1 MAKVIP
7 ITAAWFFLFWTG
19 ESTMSIH
26 LSDGWWRLFTSTVL
40 LKFLLMW
47 LALSQTIYSNVV
59 FTTTNGFEDDTGGR
73 RTANSTLIRF
83 GSDAS
88 GCPMTTTWVAL
99 KAELFRILG
108 QNCFEIDS
116 FLWRCNII
124 MVKSTLNS
132 CSNLLYA
139 QKNRWLRHTSAID
152 FYSRS
157 LFAPCCRTM
166 IRWPL
171 TALRLHWNYKVC
183 RRHQYLGY
191 RVRTFLISERNLN

>member
-1 MAKVIP
+1 MTTAQVIP
-7 ITAAWFFLFWTG
+7 ITAAWFSLFWTL
-19 ESTMSIH
+19 H

-40 LKFLLMW
+40 LKCLLME
-47 LALSQTIYSNVV
+47 LALSQTIYSNVI

-88 GCPMTTTWVAL
+88 GCPMTATWVAL

-124 MVKSTLNS
+124 MVKSALNS
-132 CSNLLYA
+132 CSNLSYV
-139 QKNRWLRHTSAID
+139 QNNRLLRPTSAMD
-152 FYSRS
+152 FLLYVFVCALLSNYNKMTFNCS
-157 LFAPCCRTM
+157 TYTLKLQSMPAPSVF
-166 IRWPL
+166 
-171 TALRLHWNYKVC
+171 RLSCSH
-183 RRHQYLGY
+183 
-191 RVRTFLISERNLN
+191 FLNFWT